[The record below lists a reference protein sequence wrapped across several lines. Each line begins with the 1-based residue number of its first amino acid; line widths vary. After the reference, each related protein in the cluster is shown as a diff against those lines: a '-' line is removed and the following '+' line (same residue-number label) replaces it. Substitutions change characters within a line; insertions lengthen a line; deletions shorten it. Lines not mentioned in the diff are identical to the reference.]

1 MLEEIKT
8 GSKYDAAPKVEK
20 CVKIYK
26 EISDLEKDCKFTS
39 EQESEADEN
48 NKTILK
54 LEAQIGEKFGNNF
67 GY

>member
-1 MLEEIKT
+1 MLEDIKM
-8 GSKYDAAPKVEK
+8 GSTYDASSKVEK

-39 EQESEADEN
+39 EQERKADEN
-48 NKTILK
+48 NNRIMK
-54 LEAQIGEKFGNNF
+54 LEAQIVEKFGNNF